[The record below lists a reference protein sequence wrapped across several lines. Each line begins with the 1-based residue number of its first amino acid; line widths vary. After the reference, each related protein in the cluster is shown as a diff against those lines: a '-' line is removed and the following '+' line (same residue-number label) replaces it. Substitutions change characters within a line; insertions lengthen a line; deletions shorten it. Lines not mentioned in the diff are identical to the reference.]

1 MLTNAPAAEYANSM
15 RLLGHTDMGG
25 RPDGQQVMVNQGYA
39 YVGHMFSQ
47 GFSVIDVRDP
57 RAPEAAGYVPCPD
70 GTWSLHLQSA
80 EGLLLVANAQ
90 DLGRVRSLEDDRQ
103 YYSGSMSER
112 LREESGRGYAAGVR
126 IYETSDPATPKGGRL
141 RRCRRRRC
149 APRLVRGRPL
159 GLRLRDARRMER
171 LHLHGARRQRSDGAR
186 VGGSFW
192 LPGMHTAGGET
203 PAWGDLRY
211 SCHHGIVSGDTAYVT
226 WRDGG
231 VTLVDVT
238 DRTRPTLISHR
249 TWCPPFGGGTHNAL
263 PLPDRDLMVVVDE
276 SVLER
281 REDGVKHIWTFDI
294 RTPEN
299 PVSISTF
306 PIPEEADY
314 VGRGGRFGPHN
325 VHENRPG
332 SLVSSTTIVGTY
344 NNAGVR
350 VYDLSDPYRPQEVA
364 ALVPHTPERMIDER
378 PGRTRALTIV
388 DAFADAE
395 GLVYA
400 SDQNAASSRWS
411 DSGESARRV

>member
-1 MLTNAPAAEYANSM
+1 MSMDTPTPEYARNM
-15 RLLGHTDMGG
+15 RLLGHSDMGG
-25 RPDGQQVMVNQGYA
+25 RPDGQQVMVNEGYA

-47 GFSVIDVRDP
+47 GLSVIDVRDP
-57 RAPEAAGYVPCPD
+57 REPKPVGYVPCPD

-90 DLGRVRSLEDDRQ
+90 DLGRVKTLEDDRQ
-103 YYSGSMSER
+103 YYSGSMRSR
-112 LREESGRGYAAGVR
+112 LAGESGRGYAAGVR
-126 IYETSDPATPKGGRL
+126 IYETSDPAAPREIGFAAIDGVGVHRVWYIGGRWAYVSAMPDGWSDFIFMTL
-141 RRCRRRRC
+141 DVSDPTKPEY
-149 APRLVRGRPL
+149 A
-159 GLRLRDARRMER
+159 
-171 LHLHGARRQRSDGAR
+171 GA
-186 VGGSFW
+186 FW
-192 LPGMHTAGGET
+192 LPGMHAAGGEVPT
-203 PAWGDLRY
+203 WGERRY

-231 VTLVDVT
+231 VTILDVT
-238 DRTRPTLISHR
+238 DRGRPTLVSHR

-263 PLPDRDLMVVVDE
+263 PLADRELMVVVDE
-276 SVLER
+276 AVLER

-294 RTPEN
+294 RAPEN

-306 PIPEEADY
+306 PIPDEADY
-314 VGRGGRFGPHN
+314 VSRGGRFGPHN

-350 VYDLSDPYRPQEVA
+350 VYDLSNPYRPEEVA
-364 ALVPHTPERMIDER
+364 ALVPQIPERMVDER

-400 SDQNAASSRWS
+400 SDQNGGLFTMERL
-411 DSGESARRV
+411 

>member
-1 MLTNAPAAEYANSM
+1 VSTDAPKPDYARNM
-15 RLLGHTDMGG
+15 RLLAHSDMGG

-47 GFSVIDVRDP
+47 GASVIDVRDP
-57 RAPEAAGYVPCPD
+57 RAPAAVGYLPCPE

-80 EGLLLVANAQ
+80 EGLLLIANAL
-90 DLGRVRSLEDDRQ
+90 DLGRVKSVEDDRD
-103 YYSGSMSER
+103 YYSGSMRTR
-112 LREESGRGYAAGVR
+112 LEGEGGREFAAGVR
-126 IYETSDPATPKGGRL
+126 IYDTSDPAAPREIGFAPVDGVGVHRVWYVGGRWAYASVMPNGWSDFIFMAL
-141 RRCRRRRC
+141 DVSDPTK
-149 APRLVRGRPL
+149 PRW
-159 GLRLRDARRMER
+159 A
-171 LHLHGARRQRSDGAR
+171 
-186 VGGSFW
+186 GSHW
-192 LPGMHTAGGET
+192 IPGMHVAGGEE
-203 PAWGDLRY
+203 PAWGGRRY

-238 DRTRPTLISHR
+238 DRESLKPISHT

-263 PLPDRDLMVVVDE
+263 PLPDRDLMIVVDE
-276 SVLER
+276 AVLER

-294 RTPEN
+294 RAPEN

-314 VGRGGRFGPHN
+314 VARGGRFGPHN

-332 SLVSSTTIVGTY
+332 SFVSSTTIVGTY

-350 VYDLSDPYRPQEVA
+350 VYDISNPYRPEEVA
-364 ALVPHTPERMIDER
+364 ACVPPVPERMLDER

-388 DAFADAE
+388 DAFADAQ
-395 GLVYA
+395 GMVYA
-400 SDQNAASSRWS
+400 SDQNGGLFIIERL
-411 DSGESARRV
+411 